1 MSALRI
7 FCEIYMIFLPP
18 SPPPS
23 THTANTNNLHIP
35 FLTQIQPFMKN
46 AGARSTASILTL
58 QQKELQ
64 QKTQASFIESR
75 LRDAQFTLYSQPPS
89 QLCPVDA
96 TY

>member
-1 MSALRI
+1 
-7 FCEIYMIFLPP
+7 
-18 SPPPS
+18 
-23 THTANTNNLHIP
+23 
-35 FLTQIQPFMKN
+35 MKN